1 MLNGLYENL
10 RAKSPVAPIIISV
23 AIMLF
28 FGFAMTR
35 VTKLL
40 KLPNV
45 TAYVVAGIIIGP
57 YVFDFI
63 PEEVVV
69 GSAFLSDIALA
80 FIAFGVGQFF
90 KLETLKKNGGK
101 VVVITIFEAVIASIA
116 VFLVTYFVLRL
127 NFAFSIVLAALA
139 SATAPASTL
148 MTIRQTGA
156 KGHFVDTLLQVVALD
171 DVVSLVAYSIA
182 ISFALASTGGNGGF
196 YFGVIVMPILKNALA
211 LALGALFGFALKL
224 LISERRSTDNRLI
237 IVIAVLFTFCGICA
251 ALDVSPLLGCMAIG
265 TVYAN
270 VVKNSDKLFLQ
281 VNYFSPPILLL
292 FFVRSGVNFDLG
304 ALVGSSSVGSMPL
317 IVVGIIYFLTRIIGK
332 YAGAWLGCKIVGEDK
347 KTRLCLGLAL
357 IPQAGV
363 AIGLAALGARILGG
377 DTGVALETVILASSI
392 LYELIGPAMAKLA
405 LYLSGAYSHDI
416 EKVAEVSTVDE
427 NGNKKSE
434 VEILIERINKI
445 RADIKEEENNVDP
458 AEDAFTEAAEEHFN
472 ARTRKGRLGR

>member
-10 RAKSPVAPIIISV
+10 RATSPVAPIIISV

-116 VFLVTYFVLRL
+116 VFLVTYFILRL

-196 YFGVIVMPILKNALA
+196 DFGVIVMPILKNALA

-270 VVKNSDKLFLQ
+270 VDKNSDKLFLQ

-405 LYLSGAYSHDI
+405 L
-416 EKVAEVSTVDE
+416 
-427 NGNKKSE
+427 
-434 VEILIERINKI
+434 
-445 RADIKEEENNVDP
+445 
-458 AEDAFTEAAEEHFN
+458 
-472 ARTRKGRLGR
+472 